1 MSDLIEL
8 NATELVEGYRGGTVS
23 PVQVIEAAIARIE
36 ELEPTLCAL
45 YAFDPEG
52 ALAAARASA
61 RRWLAGSPLGPV
73 DGVPCTL
80 KENIATAGTPIP
92 LGTAASELVPA
103 SADGPAAARLRESG
117 AVLLGKTTM
126 PDYGMLTSGLSS
138 FHPLARNPW
147 DTTRTP
153 GGSSAGA
160 AAAAAARYAPLH
172 VGTDIGGSIRLP
184 AGWCGLVG
192 LKPSFGRVPVDPP
205 YPGRVAGPMTRTA
218 ADAGL
223 LMRVLSRPDS
233 RDHLSLPPAELDFAA
248 DPAEVAGLRVG
259 LHLDAGT
266 GLAVAPEVAAAVRAA
281 AIAFERAGAV
291 VEPVEPFLT
300 REMLDGLDLFWR
312 TRFLADTAEL
322 PPQRW
327 ERILPYIADWVRGAE
342 GASGVQ
348 VYRGFAQIDAISV
361 AALRACA
368 PFDVVLSPVCPV
380 QPPPAD
386 WASPTNDPDAP
397 FEHIAFTVP
406 YNMSGQPSVTVNC
419 GYTTGGQPI
428 GLQLTGR
435 RFDDPGL
442 LRVAAAYERLRPAQ
456 HPWPL

>member
-8 NATELVEGYRGGTVS
+8 SATELIQGYRGGTLS
-23 PVQVIEAAIARIE
+23 PVEVTGAAIARIE

-45 YAFDPEG
+45 YASDPEG
-52 ALAAARASA
+52 ALDAAKASA
-61 RRWLAGSPLGPV
+61 RRWLAGRPLGPV

-80 KENIATAGTPIP
+80 KENIATEGTPIP
-92 LGTAASELVPA
+92 LGTAATELVPA
-103 SADGPAAARLRESG
+103 PADGPAAARLRESG

-138 FHPLARNPW
+138 FHPAARNPW
-147 DTTRTP
+147 DTTLTP

-160 AAAAAARYAPLH
+160 AAACAARYAPLH

-184 AGWCGLVG
+184 AGWCGSVG

-205 YPGRVAGPMTRTA
+205 YPGRVAGPLTRTA

-223 LMRVLSRPDS
+223 LMSVLSGPDS
-233 RDHLSLPPAELDFAA
+233 RDHLSLPPAELDFATV
-248 DPAEVAGLRVG
+248 PAEVAGLRIG
-259 LHLDAGT
+259 LQLDAGT
-266 GLAVAPEVAAAVRAA
+266 GLPVAPEVHAAVRAA
-281 AIAFERAGAV
+281 ATAFERAGAV

-300 REMLDGLDLFWR
+300 RQMLDGLDLFWR
-312 TRFLADTAEL
+312 TRFLSDTAAL
-322 PPQRW
+322 PPRRW
-327 ERILPYIADWVRGAE
+327 ERILPYIADWVRGAG
-342 GASGVQ
+342 GASGIE

-361 AALRACA
+361 ATLRACA
-368 PFDVVLSPVCPV
+368 PFDAVLSPVCPV
-380 QPPPAD
+380 QAPPAD

-406 YNMSGQPSVTVNC
+406 PNMSGQPSVSVNC
-419 GYTTGGQPI
+419 GYTAGGQPI
-428 GLQLTGR
+428 GLQITGR
-435 RFDDPGL
+435 RFDDPGV

-456 HPWPL
+456 RPWPR